1 MIFYIVKW
9 TFIYIILIILIDKIY
24 DFFRDT
30 LTVPYVEKSFIQNSV
45 KINNNINNDNIN
57 DNINDIHFLYTNLNQ
72 DLSQNLSENLS
83 ENNNK
88 YNIIYNNDIDISYNM
103 ENELNNFI
111 KQL

>member
-45 KINNNINNDNIN
+45 KINNNINN